1 MMIPCISRDVKFI
14 LLVENE
20 KLVADF
26 ANIVHWNSIAVG
38 SFLLHNFIDCYVVT
52 VYFPVA

>member
-1 MMIPCISRDVKFI
+1 MIPCISRDVKLI